1 MYQIEGTTI
10 RLTRGDSLAIQLQL
24 MQGDEEYTP
33 QEGDSIKFGLK
44 SKLNAARTAFVENT
58 PLVEKAISTS
68 DMMLRLD
75 PEDTKSLPFGNYSYD
90 VEVTLSDGKVDT
102 VISNAYFILKPE
114 VI

>member
-10 RLTRGDSLAIQLQL
+10 RLTRGDSLAIRLQL
-24 MQGDEEYTP
+24 MRGDDEYTP
-33 QEGDSIKFGLK
+33 QEGDSIQFGLK

>member
-44 SKLNAARTAFVENT
+44 SKLNAAKTAFIEQT
-58 PLVEKAISTS
+58 PLVEKTISID
-68 DMMLRLD
+68 DMMLRLS

-90 VEVTLSDGKVDT
+90 IEVMLSDGRVDT

-114 VI
+114 VV

>member
-44 SKLNAARTAFVENT
+44 SKLNAAKTAFIEQT
-58 PLVEKAISTS
+58 PLVEKTIPID
-68 DMMLRLD
+68 DMMLRLS

-90 VEVTLSDGKVDT
+90 IEVTLSDGRVDT

-114 VI
+114 VV

>member
-44 SKLNAARTAFVENT
+44 SKLNAAKTAFIEQT
-58 PLVEKAISTS
+58 PLVEKTISID
-68 DMMLRLD
+68 DMMLRLA

-90 VEVTLSDGKVDT
+90 IEVTLSDGRVDT

-114 VI
+114 VV

>member
-33 QEGDSIKFGLK
+33 QEGDSIRFGLK
-44 SKLNAARTAFVENT
+44 SKLNAAKTAFIEQT
-58 PLVEKAISTS
+58 PLVEKTISID
-68 DMMLRLD
+68 DMMLRLS

-90 VEVTLSDGKVDT
+90 IEVTLSDGRVDT

-114 VI
+114 VV